1 MKQKQMILMVVAVG
15 CGLVAALLTSQLGAK
30 PAAAVPQ
37 VPVIVAAKELTPGTT
52 FTKDSL
58 KDQVKTRMLNPN
70 DVPQNAIST
79 PEELE
84 GKQLVKTLRADDH
97 LTQTDL
103 GKYEEIRAPAG
114 KKLVCLKLPIES
126 LTPFVRPTSRVD
138 LLGTIRT
145 EANKVKS
152 RVLIPNMLVLA
163 VDTLTQPNPGPQ
175 QGSTTIQMVT
185 LAADIPEAEVIRRSQ
200 IADLKLSFILN
211 TGDTANEKTAPWNAE
226 EVFQWIDGLNGSR
239 GKEGGDSAEGAPKKE
254 PETAKAPPAVK
265 IWVPTEDL
273 PAGTALTS
281 DLFDKKFREV
291 EWKEKV
297 PDQVVLNV
305 RDHVGQ
311 YLVKDVFKEFPVVKT
326 AIGKKPDEQ
335 PKEAVPMD
343 DKPKRATF
351 DQTIQGPSG
360 GRVYRYEQQDGGKLK
375 LLGEVQPDGSVVP
388 VQGGPPVAPAPA
400 QPAAPREPRIT

>member
-30 PAAAVPQ
+30 PAAGPPQ
-37 VPVIVAAKELTPGTT
+37 VAVVVAAKELTPGTT

-70 DVPQNAIST
+70 DVPQNVIST
-79 PEELE
+79 MEELE

-97 LTQTDL
+97 LTMTDL
-103 GKYEEIRAPAG
+103 GKYEEIKAPAG

-138 LLGTIRT
+138 VLGAIRT
-145 EANKVKS
+145 DAKGVQS

-163 VDTLTQPNPGPQ
+163 VDTATQPAAGGV
-175 QGSTTIQMVT
+175 QGNAAIQSVM
-185 LAADIPEAEVIRRSQ
+185 LAADVPEAEVIRRAQ

-211 TGDTANEKTAPWNAE
+211 TGDTGTEKQAPWNAE
-226 EVFQWIDGLNGSR
+226 EVFQWINGLSNNRGS
-239 GKEGGDSAEGAPKKE
+239 KDGDSSEGPAAKPMPEEAPK
-254 PETAKAPPAVK
+254 PAAVK

-326 AIGKKPDEQ
+326 AIGAKPEDKTKDVTPPPAPVEEKKKP
-335 PKEAVPMD
+335 
-343 DKPKRATF
+343 TF

-360 GRVYRYEQQDGGKLK
+360 GKVYRYEQQESGKLK
-375 LLGEVQPDGSVVP
+375 LLGEVQADGSVTP
-388 VQGGPPVAPAPA
+388 VQGGAPMTVEAVPA
-400 QPAAPREPRIT
+400 G